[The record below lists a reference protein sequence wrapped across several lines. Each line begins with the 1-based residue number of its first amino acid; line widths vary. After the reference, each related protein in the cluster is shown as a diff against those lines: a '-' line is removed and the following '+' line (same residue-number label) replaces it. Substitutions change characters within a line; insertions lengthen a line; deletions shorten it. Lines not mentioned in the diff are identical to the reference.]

1 MSANKKQPSK
11 QRAQQSV
18 QDKRLIIMM
27 WVVITAGAIVV
38 IRLFSLQVIDT
49 KEYKDRA
56 ERQYVTPTG
65 TVFDRGSI
73 YFTSK
78 DGTTV
83 AAATIEDGFKAAIIP
98 AQVTDPEAFFKAFSE
113 IIPLDHTV
121 FFQKIA
127 KKNDPYE
134 EIADHITSEQG
145 ASISALKLPGLTLY
159 REKWRVYPGGS
170 LAAKALGFVS
180 YKGNSLVGNYGL
192 EEFYND
198 VLSRTTSNSH
208 VNFFAEI
215 FANVQSTVFKND
227 TASGDVVTSIEPTV
241 QAQLESVVSEIQ
253 TKWSSD
259 AVGGIVMDP
268 YTGEIIAMAQVP
280 TFDLN
285 SFGSEKDV
293 GVYKNTFSQNVYEM
307 GSIIKPL
314 VMSSAVDAG
323 VVTPQTSYFDA
334 GFVKVGDKTINN
346 FDKKGRGHATMQD
359 VLNQSLNS
367 GMVFVEQHMGQA
379 MFSDYMLNRFKIGEK
394 TGVDLPSEVTGL
406 VGNLKHG
413 NEVNFANA
421 AFGQG
426 IALSPLS
433 IVRGFA
439 VLANG
444 GFMVT
449 PHLATSIIGDD
460 GSVHT
465 LPFPKAADPILKP
478 ETVAT
483 METMLT
489 HVVDDGYHRGLP
501 RYTVAAKTGT
511 AQIAKPNGQGY
522 YTDRNLHS
530 LIGFFPATKPRFVL
544 YLYNVYPKGGTFAN
558 VTLGD
563 QFFSMVQF
571 LTSYYAIPP
580 DR

>member
-1 MSANKKQPSK
+1 MQHGE
-11 QRAQQSV
+11 QTV
-18 QDKRLIIMM
+18 QEKRLVAMM
-27 WVVITAGAIVV
+27 WVIIAFGALVV
-38 IRLFSLQVIDT
+38 IRLFSLQVINA
-49 KEYKDRA
+49 KEYKNRA
-56 ERQYVTPTG
+56 QRQYVTPSNG
-65 TVFDRGSI
+65 SFDRGAI
-73 YFTSK
+73 YFTGK
-78 DGTTV
+78 DGSTV

-98 AQVTDPEAFFKAFSE
+98 AQVIDPEAFYKAFSA
-113 IIPLDHTV
+113 IIPLDHVT
-121 FFQKIA
+121 FLQKAA

-134 EIADHITSEQG
+134 EIADRITSEQG
-145 ASISALKLPGLTLY
+145 ESLSAAKLPGLTLY
-159 REKWRVYPGGS
+159 REKWRVYPGGT

-192 EEFYND
+192 EEFYNE
-198 VLSRTTSNSH
+198 VLSRTASTNY

-215 FANVQSTVFKND
+215 FANVQSTVFKN
-227 TASGDVVTSIEPTV
+227 TAASGDVVTSIEPTV
-241 QAQLESVVSEIQ
+241 QAQLESTVSDIQ
-253 TKWSSD
+253 QKWDSD

-285 SFGSEKDV
+285 NFGAERDV
-293 GVYKNTFSQNVYEM
+293 GIYKNTFSQNVYEM

-314 VMSSAVDAG
+314 VMSSAIDAG

-334 GFVKVGDKTINN
+334 GFVKVKDKTINN

-359 VLNQSLNS
+359 VLNQSLNT
-367 GMVFVEQHMGQA
+367 GMVFVEQRMGQDL
-379 MFSDYMLNRFKIGEK
+379 FSDYMLNRYKIAEK
-394 TGVDLPSEVTGL
+394 TGVDLPSEATGL
-406 VGNLKHG
+406 VSNLKHG

-439 VLANG
+439 ALANG
-444 GFMVT
+444 GYMVT
-449 PHLATSIIGDD
+449 PHLATSVIGDD
-460 GSVHT
+460 GAIHALS
-465 LPFPKAADPILKP
+465 FPKSDAPIIKP
-478 ETVAT
+478 STAAT
-483 METMLT
+483 MATMLT

-501 RYTVAAKTGT
+501 AYTVAAKTGT

-558 VTLGD
+558 ITLGD
-563 QFFSMVQF
+563 QFFSMVTF
-571 LTSYYAIPP
+571 LAGYYAIPP